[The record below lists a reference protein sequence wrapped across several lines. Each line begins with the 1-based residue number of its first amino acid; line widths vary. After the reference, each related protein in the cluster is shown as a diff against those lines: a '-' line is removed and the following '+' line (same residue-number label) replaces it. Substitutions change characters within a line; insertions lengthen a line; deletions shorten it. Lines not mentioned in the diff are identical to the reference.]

1 MANLCYQQLTKYFRL
16 IEEQEQNR
24 ECPSDSCENLGDMS
38 RDSLNYAHPG
48 QADPVPEKKEEFRAP
63 APPKQENHPC
73 RPDPLPVQNQNHISE
88 PSHVTPNTHV
98 TPTTHVTP
106 NAHSRVPA
114 YHPYN
119 RPENH
124 RANLPNA
131 YPNQTQII
139 NKTNRFRPVQAPP
152 TQYQPYSNTMSHP
165 MPHPHPM
172 THHPPL
178 SGQNHY
184 LPSPVPVSRPVP
196 PSPAPIL
203 PDTHVQNFNHSYQK
217 QRSNMNQPVNGFN
230 QVPPVNHNSRINPVS
245 QPSIPEFKTQV
256 PVPQLNA
263 QVSPPLGHTS
273 GQPGLHV
280 TTNNITKELPLQ
292 QHITGSQPS
301 QNIVPIAPK
310 KPPNNI
316 PVSKSP
322 VNKPLSG
329 QMVPESPG
337 PVISK
342 SPVPEI
348 CHRGSVSYDSGCSS
362 GGSPYQSSQFS
373 PSPSLPPFGGSSE
386 FSYSPSECSST
397 MEVEDMNKAF
407 AKDLKQDLNLITCS
421 DHVFDATLDNLF
433 NLLTG

>member
-1 MANLCYQQLTKYFRL
+1 MTPTN
-16 IEEQEQNR
+16 
-24 ECPSDSCENLGDMS
+24 
-38 RDSLNYAHPG
+38 
-48 QADPVPEKKEEFRAP
+48 
-63 APPKQENHPC
+63 
-73 RPDPLPVQNQNHISE
+73 
-88 PSHVTPNTHV
+88 HVTQNP
-98 TPTTHVTP
+98 
-106 NAHSRVPA
+106 HSRVPA

-124 RANLPNA
+124 RANLPNS
-131 YPNQTQII
+131 YPNQTQIS
-139 NKTNRFRPVQAPP
+139 NKTNRFRPVQLPP
-152 TQYQPYSNTMSHP
+152 TQYQPYPNPMSHP

-172 THHPPL
+172 NHPSI

-196 PSPAPIL
+196 PSPVPVA
-203 PDTHVQNFNHSYQK
+203 PDTHIQNFNHSYQQ
-217 QRSNMNQPVNGFN
+217 QRSNMHQPVDGFN
-230 QVPPVNHNSRINPVS
+230 RPSTVNHVSHVNPVSQPPIPVS
-245 QPSIPEFKTQV
+245 QPSIPDFNAQA
-256 PVPQLNA
+256 PVPQLST
-263 QVSPPLGHTS
+263 QVPTPQTHTS
-273 GQPGLHV
+273 GQAGLHV
-280 TTNNITKELPLQ
+280 TSNNMTEKSPLPQ
-292 QHITGSQPS
+292 YHTTGSQPS
-301 QNIVPIAPK
+301 QNIVPIAPQ

-316 PVSKSP
+316 PVAKSP
-322 VNKPLSG
+322 VNQPLSG
-329 QMVPESPG
+329 PMIPNSPG
-337 PVISK
+337 PLISK